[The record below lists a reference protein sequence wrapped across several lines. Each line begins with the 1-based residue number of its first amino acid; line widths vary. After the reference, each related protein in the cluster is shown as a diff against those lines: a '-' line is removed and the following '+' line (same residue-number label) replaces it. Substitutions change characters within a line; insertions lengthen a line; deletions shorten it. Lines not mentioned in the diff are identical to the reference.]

1 PGRVTGAPE
10 AVVNPPSGPVDRAGA
25 PVELVVDEVLEPLAA
40 AVSVVIPAY
49 NEAAHVADQIRRVEA
64 VLATTGW
71 QYEILVVDDGS
82 TDATAANAATAAVPA
97 SPAAAAAVS
106 RAPAGTAAGDDGGD
120 DGGGDGGDDGSG
132 DGGGPGGPGARAG
145 AAAPGRVRVVRRA
158 QNRGYGA
165 ALKLG
170 VRLARYDWILITD
183 ADGTYPAE
191 AIPAL
196 LAHGAAHSMVVGAR
210 TGTTVRVPLERRP
223 AKWFLNRL
231 ASYLAGQPLPDLN
244 SGLRLMRK
252 ALVERYAHLLPEG
265 FSFTTTI
272 TLAAACN
279 GHPVAYVPIDYH
291 ARLGA
296 SKIRPR
302 HAYDFTLLI
311 IRTIVFFHPLK
322 VFLPLG
328 AVLAA
333 GGLAKFTYDLFRD
346 NLSESA
352 VLGVLGALIV
362 WAVGLLAD
370 QNTRLA
376 PPRR

>member
-1 PGRVTGAPE
+1 VTDLGVREFDTREEPARASPPGTVPE
-10 AVVNPPSGPVDRAGA
+10 
-25 PVELVVDEVLEPLAA
+25 VELVVDEALETLAP
-40 AVSVVIPAY
+40 AVSVVIPAF
-49 NEAAHVADQIRRVEA
+49 NEAAHVGEQLRRVEA

-82 TDATAANAATAAVPA
+82 TDATA
-97 SPAAAAAVS
+97 SAAARVAAL
-106 RAPAGTAAGDDGGD
+106 APA
-120 DGGGDGGDDGSG
+120 
-132 DGGGPGGPGARAG
+132 
-145 AAAPGRVRVVRRA
+145 RVRVVRRA
-158 QNRGYGA
+158 KNAGYGA

-196 LAHGAAHSMVVGAR
+196 LARGPTHSMVVGAR
-210 TGTTVRVPLERRP
+210 IGTTVRVPLERRP

-252 ALVERYAHLLPEG
+252 SLVVRYAHLLPEG

-272 TLAAACN
+272 TLAAACS

-291 ARLGA
+291 ARLGQ

-311 IRTIVFFHPLK
+311 IRTIVFFNPLK

-328 AVLAA
+328 ALLAA

-370 QNTRLA
+370 QNARLA
-376 PPRR
+376 PPRQ